1 MTCYKYN
8 KFVRERRGV
17 ADVLAVAVMFLLVV
31 LIGVLLHTFMLT
43 PLRSSTDRQLLLK
56 SEYIYETL
64 ATSWVEPYSKNYL
77 KAAADNLVL
86 SNPTVPDEYLRS
98 AMENT
103 LDYILPGGYAAKVTL
118 KLYEN
123 ENMTWELIY
132 PEVGQLTSADK
143 QFIHSGSV
151 SVIKAKENEQTA
163 ENRTILVQATLTLFW
178 VG

>member
-8 KFVRERRGV
+8 KFMRERRGV
-17 ADVLAVAVMFLLVV
+17 ADVLAVAIMFLLVV

-43 PLRSSTDRQLLLK
+43 PLRSSTDRQLQLK

-64 ATSWVEPYSKNYL
+64 ATAWVENYTKSYL

-86 SNPTVPDEYLRS
+86 TNPTVPGEYLRS

-103 LDYILPGGYAAKVTL
+103 LDYILPEGYAAEMTL
-118 KLYEN
+118 RLYEN

-132 PEVGQLTSADK
+132 PNVGQPTSAEK
-143 QFIHSGSV
+143 QFIHSGTI
-151 SVIKAKENEQTA
+151 SVIRAEAEV

-178 VG
+178 GG